1 MVTVGAGTAV
11 TVTLAAVDVEAPL
24 AESPPYA
31 AVMECPP
38 TARALV
44 VYTAI
49 PVAFNVIEPRAVVP
63 SLNVTVPVGT
73 LDPPTSATVAVKLIA
88 VPAVAEVGAALK
100 VVVVGVCTTIFA
112 TKASETPP
120 PYVD

>member
-1 MVTVGAGTAV
+1 
-11 TVTLAAVDVEAPL
+11 
-24 AESPPYA
+24 
-31 AVMECPP
+31 MECPP
-38 TARALV
+38 TPRLLV

-49 PVAFNVIEPRAVVP
+49 AVAFNVIEPNEVVP

-100 VVVVGVCTTIFA
+100 VVVVGVCTTILA
-112 TKASETPP
+112 TKASESPP
-120 PYVD
+120 P